1 MNWLRAHGLALAAA
15 FARIRKMPGSFSFN
29 VIVIAL
35 ALILPLAGLTL
46 LENLRPVSR
55 DLAVDP
61 EISIFMNDAAAPE
74 RVRAVGGE
82 IRDAARRAGVP
93 IKLEFIDRDKAL
105 ASMKSRASLGEV
117 VDALGGNPLPD
128 AYVVRVVGAEPAVA
142 PAQIEQLAASLKELN
157 DVETVQLDAAWVK
170 RLAALLDLAASALLL
185 LAGTLCGVVLAVVFN
200 TIRLQVV
207 TQHEEISV
215 MRLVGATD
223 AFVSRPF
230 YYMGGLLGLCAG
242 GIALLAVAGGL
253 GLLNT
258 SVSDLARL
266 YGSNFRLVPLDPASI
281 AALLGAST
289 ALGVVG
295 AALSVRRAL
304 RTAA

>member
-1 MNWLRAHGLALAAA
+1 MNWLREHRLALAAA
-15 FARIRKMPGSFSFN
+15 FARIRKTPGSFGFN
-29 VIVIAL
+29 VLVIAL

-55 DLAVDP
+55 DLAVEP
-61 EISIFMNDAAAPE
+61 EISVFMATGVAHE
-74 RVRAVGGE
+74 RVLAVGDE
-82 IRDAARRAGVP
+82 IRDAAKRAGVP
-93 IKLEFIDRDKAL
+93 VRLDFVDREKAL
-105 ASMKSRASLGEV
+105 AAMKSRAGLGEV
-117 VDALGGNPLPD
+117 VEALGSNPLPD
-128 AYVVRVVGAEPAVA
+128 AYVVRIGGGEQAAA
-142 PAQIEQLAASLKELN
+142 PASIEKLAGTLEKLEG
-157 DVETVQLDAAWVK
+157 VETVQLDAAWVK
-170 RLAALLDLAASALLL
+170 RLAALLELAASVLLL

-207 TQHEEISV
+207 TQQEEIGV

-253 GLLNT
+253 LLLNT
-258 SVSDLARL
+258 SVGALAKL
-266 YGSNFRLVPLDPASI
+266 YGSSFLLAPLDSASI
-281 AALLGAST
+281 AVLLAAST
-289 ALGVVG
+289 ALGVLG

-304 RTAA
+304 RSAA

>member
-1 MNWLRAHGLALAAA
+1 MNWLREHWLALAAA
-15 FARIRKMPGSFSFN
+15 FARVRKTPGSFGFN
-29 VIVIAL
+29 VLVIAL

-55 DLAVDP
+55 DLAVEP
-61 EISIFMNDAAAPE
+61 EISVFMATGVARE
-74 RVRAVGGE
+74 RVQAVGDD

-93 IKLEFIDRDKAL
+93 ARLEFVDREKAL
-105 ASMKSRASLGEV
+105 AAMKARAGLGEV
-117 VDALGGNPLPD
+117 VEALGSNPRPD
-128 AYVVRVVGAEPAVA
+128 ADVGRSGGG
-142 PAQIEQLAASLKELN
+142 EQAASTASIEKLAGMLEKLEG
-157 DVETVQLDAAWVK
+157 VETVQLDAAWVK
-170 RLAALLDLAASALLL
+170 RLAALLELAASVLLL

-207 TQHEEISV
+207 TQQEEIGV

-253 GLLNT
+253 LLLNT
-258 SVSDLARL
+258 SVGALATL
-266 YGSNFRLVPLDPASI
+266 YGSSFLLAPLDPASI
-281 AALLGAST
+281 AVLLAAST
-289 ALGVVG
+289 ALGVLG

-304 RTAA
+304 RVAA